1 MSVENNYR
9 PLPKFLTISKS
20 QIHGLGLFS
29 TAEIQAG
36 VCLGIS
42 HVKNTKLGCI
52 RTPLGGFINHS
63 DQPNCFIIEKKDKRY
78 LYTIRKIKKEELTVY
93 YRF

>member
-29 TAEIQAG
+29 TAEIEAG
-36 VCLGIS
+36 ICLGIS
-42 HVKNTKLGCI
+42 HIIKKQDCI

-78 LYTIRKIKKEELTVY
+78 LFTIRKIKKEELTVY